1 VTQNAGVH
9 MRGSEHRVWD
19 FKGGVSSQTVS
30 LAYPTQS
37 GCLYTNGY
45 RPAGMEERWMPPTE
59 ESQCP
64 LEQSLCLLKLPCLPS
79 TSGWQTTFLKGMYLH
94 GLPGTE
100 HHHWFTYCLKLPSTT
115 RAKLDSCNIDHT
127 LSL

>member
-1 VTQNAGVH
+1 MTQNAGVH

-45 RPAGMEERWMPPTE
+45 RPAGMEKKQIGSGTERLGKAQWQGSHV
-59 ESQCP
+59 ESGELAEGLTQKTGQQP
-64 LEQSLCLLKLPCLPS
+64 YTLQVSLCLD
-79 TSGWQTTFLKGMYLH
+79 Y
-94 GLPGTE
+94 
-100 HHHWFTYCLKLPSTT
+100 
-115 RAKLDSCNIDHT
+115 
-127 LSL
+127 